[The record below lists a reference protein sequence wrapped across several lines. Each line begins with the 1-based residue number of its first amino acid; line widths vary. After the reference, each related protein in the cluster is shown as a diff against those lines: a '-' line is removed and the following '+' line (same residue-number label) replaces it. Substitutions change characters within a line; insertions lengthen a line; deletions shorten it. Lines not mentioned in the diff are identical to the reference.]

1 MIALSG
7 KTVLV
12 TGATSGIGL
21 EASVKLARMGASL
34 VLVGRDRAKTDAAC
48 GAVKRHY
55 YEKNRKVPPSRLA
68 QDRAVATKLW
78 QASAALTGLPQ

>member
-1 MIALSG
+1 MPALSG
-7 KTVLV
+7 KMALV

-68 QDRAVATKLW
+68 LDRAVATKLW